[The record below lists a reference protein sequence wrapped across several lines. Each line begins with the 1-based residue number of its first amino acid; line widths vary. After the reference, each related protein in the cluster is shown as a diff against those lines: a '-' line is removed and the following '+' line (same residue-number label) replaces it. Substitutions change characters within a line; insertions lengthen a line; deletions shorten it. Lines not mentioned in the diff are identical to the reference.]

1 MEEDIGR
8 GTVKMARIIRAMT
21 RDGSAR
27 AILLDGRDIVE
38 RARQIHNTTPTATA
52 ALGRT
57 LIATSLA
64 GSMLGEK
71 DDVITIRFKGDGV
84 GGAIVATSDWCGN
97 VRGFIQNP
105 AADLPLRADGKL
117 DVGGCIGKGE
127 LYILRDAGG
136 NEPYVGIS
144 QIQTGEVG
152 DDIAYYYA
160 TSEQIP
166 TVCALGV
173 LVDRDY
179 TVKEAG
185 GALVQLLPFADDE
198 VAEKLEVNASK
209 MRPVT
214 RTLSEGTL
222 EDVLNEVF
230 DGIEYD
236 LFDEIECE
244 YKCVCSREKT
254 DNALISLGA
263 KELIDM
269 IENGDEVTEMTCS
282 FCDEVYKYSKSDLKH
297 LLKIVEKNNGQ

>member
-1 MEEDIGR
+1 
-8 GTVKMARIIRAMT
+8 MARILRAMT
-21 RDGSAR
+21 KDGSAR
-27 AILLDGRDIVE
+27 AIILDGRDIVE
-38 RARQIHNTTPTATA
+38 RARQIHNTTPVATA

-57 LIATSLA
+57 LLATSLA

-71 DDVITIRFKGDGV
+71 EDVITIRFKGDGV
-84 GGAIVATSDWCGN
+84 GGSVVATSDWCGN

-105 AADLPLRADGKL
+105 SADLPLRADGKL
-117 DVGGCIGKGE
+117 DVGGCIGQGE

-136 NEPYVGIS
+136 SEPYVGIS
-144 QIQTGEVG
+144 KIQTGEVG

-179 TVKEAG
+179 TVLRAG
-185 GALVQLLPFADDE
+185 GALIQLLPFYDDE
-198 VAEKLEVNASK
+198 VAEKLEQNAAK

-214 RTLSEGTL
+214 KILSEGTL
-222 EDVLNEVF
+222 EDVLAEVL

-244 YKCVCSREKT
+244 YKCACSREKT

-263 KELIDM
+263 RELTDM

-282 FCDEVYKYSKSDLKH
+282 FCDAVYKYSKSDLKH
-297 LLKIVEKNNGQ
+297 LLKIVEKNNDEQ

>member
-1 MEEDIGR
+1 
-8 GTVKMARIIRAMT
+8 MT
-21 RDGSAR
+21 KDGSAR
-27 AILLDGRDIVE
+27 AIILDGRDIVE
-38 RARQIHNTTPTATA
+38 RARQIHNTTPVATA

-57 LIATSLA
+57 LLATSLA

-71 DDVITIRFKGDGV
+71 EDVITIRFKGDGV
-84 GGAIVATSDWCGN
+84 GGSVVATSDWCGN

-117 DVGGCIGKGE
+117 DVGGCIGQGE

-136 NEPYVGIS
+136 SEPYVGIS
-144 QIQTGEVG
+144 KIQTGEVG

-179 TVKEAG
+179 SVLRAG
-185 GALVQLLPFADDE
+185 GALIQLLPFYDDE
-198 VAEKLEVNASK
+198 VAEKLEQNVAK

-214 RTLSEGTL
+214 KILSEGTL
-222 EDVLNEVF
+222 EDVLAEVL

-244 YKCVCSREKT
+244 YKCACSREKT

-263 KELIDM
+263 RELIDM
-269 IENGDEVTEMTCS
+269 IENGEEVTEMTCS

-297 LLKIVEKNNGQ
+297 LLKIVEKNNSPQ

>member
-1 MEEDIGR
+1 
-8 GTVKMARIIRAMT
+8 MARILRAMT
-21 RDGSAR
+21 KDGSAR

-38 RARQIHNTTPTATA
+38 RARQIHNTTPVATA

-57 LIATSLA
+57 LLATSLA

-71 DDVITIRFKGDGV
+71 EDVITIRFKGDGV
-84 GGAIVATSDWCGN
+84 GGSVVATSDWCGN

-105 AADLPLRADGKL
+105 SAELPLRADGKL
-117 DVGGCIGKGE
+117 DVGGCIGQGE

-136 NEPYVGIS
+136 SEPYVGIS
-144 QIQTGEVG
+144 KIQTGEVG

-179 TVKEAG
+179 SVLRAG
-185 GALVQLLPFADDE
+185 GALIQLLPFYDDE
-198 VAEKLEVNASK
+198 VAEKLEQNAAK

-214 RTLSEGTL
+214 KILSEGTL
-222 EDVLNEVF
+222 EDVLAEVL

-244 YKCVCSREKT
+244 YKCACSREKT

-263 KELIDM
+263 RELTDM

-297 LLKIVEKNNGQ
+297 LLKVVEKNNEK

>member
-1 MEEDIGR
+1 
-8 GTVKMARIIRAMT
+8 MASIIRAMT

-27 AILLDGRDIVE
+27 AIVLDGRDIVE

-64 GSMLGEK
+64 GSLLGEK
-71 DDVITIRFKGDGV
+71 DDVLTIRFRGDGV
-84 GGAIVATSDWCGN
+84 GGTVVATSDWCGN

-105 AADLPLRADGKL
+105 SADLPLRPDGKL

-136 NEPYVGIS
+136 KEPYVGIS
-144 QIQTGEVG
+144 KIQTGEIG

-160 TSEQIP
+160 TSEQVP
-166 TVCALGV
+166 TICALGV

-179 TVKEAG
+179 SVKAAG

-198 VAEKLEVNASK
+198 VVDKLEENASK
-209 MRPVT
+209 LRSVT
-214 RTLSEGTL
+214 EVLDKGSAK
-222 EDVLNEVF
+222 DVLDILL

-244 YKCVCSREKT
+244 YKCACSREKT
-254 DNALISLGA
+254 DKALISIGER
-263 KELIDM
+263 ELTDM
-269 IENGDEVTEMTCS
+269 IENGDPETVMTCS
-282 FCDEVYKYSKSDLKH
+282 FCDAVYKYSKSDLKH
-297 LLKIVEKNNGQ
+297 LLKIAKGE

>member
-1 MEEDIGR
+1 
-8 GTVKMARIIRAMT
+8 MARIIRAMT
-21 RDGSAR
+21 KDGSAR
-27 AILLDGRDIVE
+27 AIILDGRDIVE
-38 RARQIHNTTPTATA
+38 RARQIHNTTPVATA

-57 LIATSLA
+57 LLATSLA

-71 DDVITIRFKGDGV
+71 EDVITIRFKGDGV
-84 GGAIVATSDWCGN
+84 GGSVVATSDWCGN

-105 AADLPLRADGKL
+105 SADLPLRADGKL
-117 DVGGCIGKGE
+117 DVGGCIGQGE

-136 NEPYVGIS
+136 SEPYVGIS
-144 QIQTGEVG
+144 KIQTGEVG

-179 TVKEAG
+179 SVLRAG
-185 GALVQLLPFADDE
+185 GALIQLLPFYDEE
-198 VAEKLEVNASK
+198 VAEKLEQNAAK
-209 MRPVT
+209 MRPIT
-214 RTLSEGTL
+214 KILSEGTL
-222 EDVLNEVF
+222 EDVLAEVL

-244 YKCVCSREKT
+244 YKCACSREKT

-263 KELIDM
+263 RELTDM

-297 LLKIVEKNNGQ
+297 LLKIVEKNNEK

>member
-1 MEEDIGR
+1 
-8 GTVKMARIIRAMT
+8 MARILRAMT
-21 RDGSAR
+21 KDGSAR
-27 AILLDGRDIVE
+27 AIILDGRDIVE
-38 RARQIHNTTPTATA
+38 RARQIHNTTPVATA

-57 LIATSLA
+57 LLATSLA

-71 DDVITIRFKGDGV
+71 EDVITIRFKGDGI
-84 GGAIVATSDWCGN
+84 GGSVVATSDWCGN

-105 AADLPLRADGKL
+105 SADLPLRADGKL
-117 DVGGCIGKGE
+117 DVGGCIGQGE

-136 NEPYVGIS
+136 SEPYVGIS
-144 QIQTGEVG
+144 KIQTGEVG

-179 TVKEAG
+179 TVLRAG
-185 GALVQLLPFADDE
+185 GALIQLLPFYDDE
-198 VAEKLEVNASK
+198 VADKLEQNAAK
-209 MRPVT
+209 MRPIT
-214 RTLSEGTL
+214 KILSEGTL
-222 EDVLNEVF
+222 EDVLAEVL

-244 YKCVCSREKT
+244 YKCACSREKT

-263 KELIDM
+263 KELTDM

-282 FCDEVYKYSKSDLKH
+282 FCDAVYKYSKSDLKH
-297 LLKIVEKNNGQ
+297 LLKVVEKKQ

>member
-1 MEEDIGR
+1 
-8 GTVKMARIIRAMT
+8 MARIIRAIT
-21 RDGSAR
+21 KDGSAR
-27 AILLDGRDIVE
+27 AIILDGRDIVE
-38 RARQIHNTTPTATA
+38 RARQIHNTTPVATA

-57 LIATSLA
+57 LLATSLA

-71 DDVITIRFKGDGV
+71 EDVITIRFKGDGI
-84 GGAIVATSDWCGN
+84 GGSVVATSDWCGN

-105 AADLPLRADGKL
+105 SADLPLRADGKL
-117 DVGGCIGKGE
+117 DVGGCIGQGE

-136 NEPYVGIS
+136 SEPYVGIS
-144 QIQTGEVG
+144 KIQTGEVG

-179 TVKEAG
+179 SVLRAG
-185 GALVQLLPFADDE
+185 GALIQLLPFYDDE
-198 VAEKLEVNASK
+198 VAEKLEQNAAK
-209 MRPVT
+209 MRPIT
-214 RTLSEGTL
+214 KILSEGTL
-222 EDVLNEVF
+222 EDVLAEVL

-244 YKCVCSREKT
+244 YKCACSREKT

-263 KELIDM
+263 KGLTDM

-297 LLKIVEKNNGQ
+297 LLKVVEKNNEK

>member
-1 MEEDIGR
+1 
-8 GTVKMARIIRAMT
+8 MARIIRAMT
-21 RDGSAR
+21 KDGSAR
-27 AILLDGRDIVE
+27 AIILDGRDIVE
-38 RARQIHNTTPTATA
+38 RARQIHNTTPVATA

-57 LIATSLA
+57 LLATSLA

-71 DDVITIRFKGDGV
+71 EDVITIRFKGDGV
-84 GGAIVATSDWCGN
+84 GGSVVATSDWCGN

-117 DVGGCIGKGE
+117 DVGGCIGQGE

-136 NEPYVGIS
+136 SEPYVGIS
-144 QIQTGEVG
+144 KIQTGEVG

-179 TVKEAG
+179 SVLRAG
-185 GALVQLLPFADDE
+185 GALIQLLPFYDDE
-198 VAEKLEVNASK
+198 VAEKLEQNVAK

-214 RTLSEGTL
+214 KILSEGTL
-222 EDVLNEVF
+222 EDVLAEVL

-244 YKCVCSREKT
+244 YKCACSREKT

-263 KELIDM
+263 RELIDM
-269 IENGDEVTEMTCS
+269 IENGEEVTEMTCS

-297 LLKIVEKNNGQ
+297 LLKIVEKNNSPQ

>member
-1 MEEDIGR
+1 
-8 GTVKMARIIRAMT
+8 
-21 RDGSAR
+21 R
-27 AILLDGRDIVE
+27 AIILDGRDIVE
-38 RARQIHNTTPTATA
+38 RARQIHNTTPVATA

-57 LIATSLA
+57 LLATSLA

-71 DDVITIRFKGDGV
+71 EDVITIRFKGDGV
-84 GGAIVATSDWCGN
+84 GGSVVATSDWCGN

-117 DVGGCIGKGE
+117 DVGGCIGQGE

-136 NEPYVGIS
+136 SEPYVGIS
-144 QIQTGEVG
+144 KIQTGEVG

-179 TVKEAG
+179 SVLRAG
-185 GALVQLLPFADDE
+185 GALIQLLPFYDDE
-198 VAEKLEVNASK
+198 VAEKLEQNVSK

-214 RTLSEGTL
+214 KILSEGTL
-222 EDVLNEVF
+222 EDVLAEVL

-244 YKCVCSREKT
+244 YKCACSREKT

-263 KELIDM
+263 RELIDM
-269 IENGDEVTEMTCS
+269 IENGEEVTEMTCS

-297 LLKIVEKNNGQ
+297 LLKIVEKNNSPQ

>member
-1 MEEDIGR
+1 
-8 GTVKMARIIRAMT
+8 MARILRAMT
-21 RDGSAR
+21 KDGSAR
-27 AILLDGRDIVE
+27 AIILDGRDIVE
-38 RARQIHNTTPTATA
+38 RARQIHNTTPVATA

-57 LIATSLA
+57 LLATSLA

-71 DDVITIRFKGDGV
+71 EDVITIRFKGDGV
-84 GGAIVATSDWCGN
+84 GGSVVATSDWCGN

-105 AADLPLRADGKL
+105 SADLPLRADGKL
-117 DVGGCIGKGE
+117 DVGGCIGQGE

-136 NEPYVGIS
+136 SEPYVGIS
-144 QIQTGEVG
+144 KIQTGEVG

-179 TVKEAG
+179 SVLRAG
-185 GALVQLLPFADDE
+185 GALIQLLPFYDDE
-198 VAEKLEVNASK
+198 VAEKLEQNAAK

-214 RTLSEGTL
+214 KILSEGTL
-222 EDVLNEVF
+222 EDVLAEVL

-244 YKCVCSREKT
+244 YKCACSREKT

-263 KELIDM
+263 RELTDM

-297 LLKIVEKNNGQ
+297 LLKIVEKNNDEQ

>member
-1 MEEDIGR
+1 
-8 GTVKMARIIRAMT
+8 MARILRAMT
-21 RDGSAR
+21 KDGSAR
-27 AILLDGRDIVE
+27 AIILDGRDIVE
-38 RARQIHNTTPTATA
+38 RARQIHNTTPVATA

-57 LIATSLA
+57 LLATSLA

-71 DDVITIRFKGDGV
+71 EDVITIRFKGDGI
-84 GGAIVATSDWCGN
+84 GGSVVATSDWCGN

-105 AADLPLRADGKL
+105 SADLPLRADGKL
-117 DVGGCIGKGE
+117 DVGGCIGQGE

-136 NEPYVGIS
+136 SEPYVGIS
-144 QIQTGEVG
+144 KIQTGEVG

-179 TVKEAG
+179 TVLRAG
-185 GALVQLLPFADDE
+185 GALIQLLPFYDDE
-198 VAEKLEVNASK
+198 VADKLEQNAAK
-209 MRPVT
+209 MRPIT
-214 RTLSEGTL
+214 KILSEGTL
-222 EDVLNEVF
+222 EDVLAEVL

-244 YKCVCSREKT
+244 YKCACSREKT

-263 KELIDM
+263 KELTDM

-282 FCDEVYKYSKSDLKH
+282 FCDAVYKYSKSDLKH
-297 LLKIVEKNNGQ
+297 LLKIVEKNNDEQ

>member
-1 MEEDIGR
+1 
-8 GTVKMARIIRAMT
+8 MARIIRAMT
-21 RDGSAR
+21 KDGSAR
-27 AILLDGRDIVE
+27 AILLDARDIVE
-38 RARQIHNTTPTATA
+38 RARQIHNTTPVATA

-57 LIATSLA
+57 LIATSRA

-71 DDVITIRFKGDGV
+71 EDVITIRFKGDGV
-84 GGAIVATSDWCGN
+84 GGSVVATSDWCGN

-117 DVGGCIGKGE
+117 DVGGCIGMGE

-136 NEPYVGIS
+136 SEPYVGIS
-144 QIQTGEVG
+144 KIQTGEVG

-179 TVKEAG
+179 TVKQAG
-185 GALVQLLPFADDE
+185 GALIQLLPFYDEE
-198 VAEKLEVNASK
+198 VADKLEQNAAK
-209 MRPVT
+209 MRPIT
-214 RTLSEGTL
+214 KILSEGTL
-222 EDVLNEVF
+222 EDALNEVL
-230 DGIEYD
+230 DGIEFD

-244 YKCVCSREKT
+244 YKCACSREKT

-263 KELIDM
+263 RELTDM
-269 IENGDEVTEMTCS
+269 IENGEEVIEMTCS
-282 FCDEVYKYSKSDLKH
+282 FCDAVYKYSKSDLKH
-297 LLKIVEKNNGQ
+297 LLKIVEKNNEK

>member
-1 MEEDIGR
+1 
-8 GTVKMARIIRAMT
+8 MARILRAMT
-21 RDGSAR
+21 KDGSAR

-38 RARQIHNTTPTATA
+38 RARQIHNTTPVATA

-57 LIATSLA
+57 LLATSLA

-71 DDVITIRFKGDGV
+71 DDVMTIRFKGDGV
-84 GGAIVATSDWCGN
+84 GGSVVATSDWCGN

-105 AADLPLRADGKL
+105 SADLPLRADGKL
-117 DVGGCIGKGE
+117 DVGGCIGQGE

-136 NEPYVGIS
+136 SEPYVGIS
-144 QIQTGEVG
+144 KIQTGEVG

-179 TVKEAG
+179 SVLRAG
-185 GALVQLLPFADDE
+185 GALIQLLPFYDDE
-198 VAEKLEVNASK
+198 VAEKLEQNAAK

-214 RTLSEGTL
+214 KILSEGTL
-222 EDVLNEVF
+222 EDVLAEVL

-244 YKCVCSREKT
+244 YKCACSREKT

-263 KELIDM
+263 RELTDM

-297 LLKIVEKNNGQ
+297 LLKVVEKNNDEQ

>member
-1 MEEDIGR
+1 
-8 GTVKMARIIRAMT
+8 MARILRAMT
-21 RDGSAR
+21 KDGSAR

-38 RARQIHNTTPTATA
+38 RARQIHNTTPVATA

-57 LIATSLA
+57 LLATSLA

-71 DDVITIRFKGDGV
+71 EDVITIRFKGDGV
-84 GGAIVATSDWCGN
+84 GGSVVATSDWCGN

-105 AADLPLRADGKL
+105 SADLPLRADGKL
-117 DVGGCIGKGE
+117 DVGGCIGQGE

-136 NEPYVGIS
+136 SEPYVGIS
-144 QIQTGEVG
+144 KIQTGEVG

-179 TVKEAG
+179 SVLRAG
-185 GALVQLLPFADDE
+185 GALIQLLPFYDDE
-198 VAEKLEVNASK
+198 VAEKLEQNAAK
-209 MRPVT
+209 MRPIT
-214 RTLSEGTL
+214 KILSEGTL
-222 EDVLNEVF
+222 EDVLAEVL

-244 YKCVCSREKT
+244 YKCACSREKT

-263 KELIDM
+263 RELTDM

-297 LLKIVEKNNGQ
+297 LLKVVEKNNDEQ

>member
-1 MEEDIGR
+1 
-8 GTVKMARIIRAMT
+8 MT
-21 RDGSAR
+21 KDGSAR
-27 AILLDGRDIVE
+27 AILLDARDIVE
-38 RARQIHNTTPTATA
+38 RARRIHNTTPLATA

-71 DDVITIRFKGDGV
+71 EDVITIRFKGDGV
-84 GGAIVATSDWCGN
+84 GGSVVATSDWCGN

-105 AADLPLRADGKL
+105 SADLPLRSDGKL
-117 DVGGCIGKGE
+117 NVGGCIGKGE
-127 LYILRDAGG
+127 MYILRDAGG

-179 TVKEAG
+179 TVKQAG
-185 GALVQLLPFADDE
+185 GALIQLLPFYDDE
-198 VAEKLEVNASK
+198 VAEKLERNVAK

-214 RTLSEGTL
+214 KILSEGTL
-222 EDVLNEVF
+222 EDVLNEAL

-244 YKCVCSREKT
+244 YKCACSREKT
-254 DNALISLGA
+254 DNALISLGS
-263 KELIDM
+263 KELTDM

-282 FCDEVYKYSKSDLKH
+282 FCDAVYKYSKSDLKH
-297 LLKIVEKNNGQ
+297 LLKIVERNNEK

>member
-1 MEEDIGR
+1 
-8 GTVKMARIIRAMT
+8 MARILRAMT
-21 RDGSAR
+21 KDGSAR
-27 AILLDGRDIVE
+27 AIILDGRDIVE
-38 RARQIHNTTPTATA
+38 RARQIHNTTPVATA

-57 LIATSLA
+57 LLATSLA

-71 DDVITIRFKGDGV
+71 EDVITIRFKGDGI
-84 GGAIVATSDWCGN
+84 GGSVVATSDWCGN

-105 AADLPLRADGKL
+105 SADLPLRADGKL
-117 DVGGCIGKGE
+117 DVGGCIGQGE

-136 NEPYVGIS
+136 SEPYVGIS
-144 QIQTGEVG
+144 KIQTGEVG

-179 TVKEAG
+179 SVLRAG
-185 GALVQLLPFADDE
+185 GALIQLLPFYDDE
-198 VAEKLEVNASK
+198 VAEKLEQNAAK

-214 RTLSEGTL
+214 KILSEGTL
-222 EDVLNEVF
+222 EDVLAEVL

-244 YKCVCSREKT
+244 YKCACSREKT

-263 KELIDM
+263 KELTDM

-282 FCDEVYKYSKSDLKH
+282 FCDAVYKYSKSDLKH
-297 LLKIVEKNNGQ
+297 LLKIVEKNNDEQ

>member
-1 MEEDIGR
+1 
-8 GTVKMARIIRAMT
+8 MARILRAMT
-21 RDGSAR
+21 KDGSAR
-27 AILLDGRDIVE
+27 AIILDGRDIVE
-38 RARQIHNTTPTATA
+38 RARQIHNTTPVATA

-57 LIATSLA
+57 LLATSLA

-71 DDVITIRFKGDGV
+71 EDVITIRFKGDGI
-84 GGAIVATSDWCGN
+84 GGSVVATSDWCGN

-105 AADLPLRADGKL
+105 SADLPLRADGKL
-117 DVGGCIGKGE
+117 DVGGCIGQGE

-136 NEPYVGIS
+136 SEPYVGIS
-144 QIQTGEVG
+144 KIQTGEVG

-179 TVKEAG
+179 SVLRAG
-185 GALVQLLPFADDE
+185 GALIQLLPFYDDE
-198 VAEKLEVNASK
+198 VADKLEQNAAK
-209 MRPVT
+209 MRPIT
-214 RTLSEGTL
+214 KILSEGTL
-222 EDVLNEVF
+222 EDVLAEVL

-244 YKCVCSREKT
+244 YKCACSREKT

-263 KELIDM
+263 KELTDM

-297 LLKIVEKNNGQ
+297 LLKIVEKNNDEQ

>member
-1 MEEDIGR
+1 
-8 GTVKMARIIRAMT
+8 MARILRAMT
-21 RDGSAR
+21 KDGSAR

-38 RARQIHNTTPTATA
+38 RARQIHNTTPVATA

-57 LIATSLA
+57 LLATSLA

-71 DDVITIRFKGDGV
+71 EDVITIRFKGDGV
-84 GGAIVATSDWCGN
+84 GGSVVATSDWCGN

-105 AADLPLRADGKL
+105 SADLPLRADGKL
-117 DVGGCIGKGE
+117 DVGGCIGQGE

-136 NEPYVGIS
+136 SEPYVGIS
-144 QIQTGEVG
+144 KIQTGEVG

-179 TVKEAG
+179 SVLRAG
-185 GALVQLLPFADDE
+185 GALIQLLPFYDDE
-198 VAEKLEVNASK
+198 VAEKLEQNAAK

-214 RTLSEGTL
+214 KILSEGTL
-222 EDVLNEVF
+222 EDVLAEVL

-244 YKCVCSREKT
+244 YKCACSREKT

-263 KELIDM
+263 RELTDM

-297 LLKIVEKNNGQ
+297 LLKVVEKNNDEQ

>member
-1 MEEDIGR
+1 
-8 GTVKMARIIRAMT
+8 MARILRAMT
-21 RDGSAR
+21 KDGSAR

-38 RARQIHNTTPTATA
+38 RARQIHNTTPVATA

-57 LIATSLA
+57 LLATSLA

-71 DDVITIRFKGDGV
+71 EDVITIRFKGDGV
-84 GGAIVATSDWCGN
+84 GGSVVATSDWCGN

-105 AADLPLRADGKL
+105 SADLPLRADGKL
-117 DVGGCIGKGE
+117 DVGGCIGQGE

-136 NEPYVGIS
+136 SEPYVGIS
-144 QIQTGEVG
+144 KIQTGEVG

-179 TVKEAG
+179 SVLRAG
-185 GALVQLLPFADDE
+185 GALIQLLPFYDDE
-198 VAEKLEVNASK
+198 VAEKLEQNAAK

-214 RTLSEGTL
+214 KILSEGTL
-222 EDVLNEVF
+222 EDVLAEVL

-244 YKCVCSREKT
+244 YKCACSREKT

-263 KELIDM
+263 RELTDM

-297 LLKIVEKNNGQ
+297 LLKIVEKNNDVE

>member
-1 MEEDIGR
+1 
-8 GTVKMARIIRAMT
+8 MARIIRAMT
-21 RDGSAR
+21 KDGSAR

-38 RARQIHNTTPTATA
+38 RAREIHNTTPVATA

-71 DDVITIRFKGDGV
+71 EDVMTVRFKGDGV
-84 GGAIVATSDWCGN
+84 GGAIVVTSDWCGN

-105 AADLPLRADGKL
+105 YADLPLRPDGKL

-136 NEPYVGIS
+136 SEPYVGIS
-144 QIQTGEVG
+144 PIQTGEVG

-173 LVDRDY
+173 LVDVDY
-179 TVKEAG
+179 SVKAAG

-198 VAEKLEVNASK
+198 VAERIEINAQK
-209 MRPVT
+209 MNPVT
-214 RTLSEGTL
+214 KTLVSGTL
-222 EDVLNEVF
+222 EDILNEVF

-236 LFDEIECE
+236 IFDEIECE
-244 YKCVCSREKT
+244 YRCVCSREKT
-254 DNALISLGA
+254 DNALVSIGE
-263 KELIDM
+263 KEIRDM
-269 IENGDEVTEMTCS
+269 IESEEETVKMTCS
-282 FCDEVYKYSKSDLKH
+282 FCDAVYEYTKSDLEAILELVK
-297 LLKIVEKNNGQ
+297 KNNGNQ